1 MSCVFTGDP
10 SDEFV
15 LISSAG
21 AVYSINFSSWAAALK
36 GTATGMNQLN
46 LGTLVMASASAG
58 TTTPLWSSP
67 TDLAVWTASTAAGA
81 SCRNFIWSGN
91 FSRWYG
97 LANTNAGTAL
107 YHSASSAGPWTLATV
122 AAYGIGITGIDT
134 GDGSFCI
141 AATNSTAANTA
152 SNLQRLATATT
163 FDTNCGIPHA
173 GATSFAFG
181 EVSGK
186 MFACN
191 TGANTIHQALVHDG
205 TGWRTLRGAS
215 ANGNFSLADR
225 IFDLGNNVGLI
236 ARSSNQPER
245 TTNANA
251 TDPTWAAMVLFAN
264 QVIHNP
270 TGPVTIAVDG
280 GAVRRSTDRMATFP
294 LITNSSDVLNR
305 GFAYRGHGIVFDGF
319 YWFPGNDVQG
329 YAAFAKCAV
338 GSETDGVNWTIE
350 STAFDNAQF
359 DFAATN
365 GTIALALNTAS
376 GVVWKRAIGGTWQQ
390 SSQSSLTAINT
401 WRDLLWCSGR
411 GRFAAMNQGNLADGA
426 KALWFSPD
434 GERWEEGG
442 DNSQTMNRLGYSA
455 TLDQFFTSAN
465 AAGSTP
471 IESEIKTFNNATQ
484 FRLFQ
489 DLGKGINVTT
499 YSKAT

>member
-1 MSCVFTGDP
+1 MSD
-10 SDEFV
+10 DR
-15 LISSAG
+15 LI
-21 AVYSINFSSWAAALK
+21 
-36 GTATGMNQLN
+36 
-46 LGTLVMASASAG
+46 ASASAG
-58 TTTPLWSSP
+58 TTTPLYLLLSN
-67 TDLAVWTASTAAGA
+67 LAGAWTACAVAPAA
-81 SCRNFIWSGN
+81 CRNFVYSSV
-91 FSRWYG
+91 FARWYG
-97 LANTNAGTAL
+97 FNNTNASTSL
-107 YHSASSAGPWTLATV
+107 YHSTDGVTAWSTATV

-134 GDGSFCI
+134 GDGSFCLV
-141 AATNSTAANTA
+141 ATNTTAANTA

-163 FDTNCGIPHA
+163 FDSNCGIPHA

-181 EVSGK
+181 EISGK
-186 MFACN
+186 MFAVN
-191 TGANTIHQALVHDG
+191 AGANTIHQALVHNG

-359 DFAATN
+359 DFVATN
-365 GTIALALNTAS
+365 GTIALALVAAS

-390 SSQSSLTAINT
+390 VSAGSIAHGSAA
-401 WRDLLWCSGR
+401 WKDLLWCSGR
-411 GRFAAMNQGNLADGA
+411 GRFAALNNAPLANGVKPIWLSADG
-426 KALWFSPD
+426 
-434 GERWEEGG
+434 EQWESAG
-442 DNSQTMNRLGYSA
+442 DNIATLGRLGYSP
-455 TLDQFFTSAN
+455 TLDQFFVSA
-465 AAGSTP
+465 AAASATP
-471 IESEIKTFNNATQ
+471 ILNELKTFNNATQ